1 MVDDF
6 DVDYTSIDLT
16 INYKL
21 TAIDFLFQ
29 FAKVRLII
37 LTETFKVVFFASPI
51 WNYLYIGFQKHLAV

>member
-1 MVDDF
+1 MVDGF
-6 DVDYTSIDLT
+6 DVDYTPIDLT

-37 LTETFKVVFFASPI
+37 LTINLNCFLKILGTCNINERI
-51 WNYLYIGFQKHLAV
+51 N

>member
-1 MVDDF
+1 MVDGF
-6 DVDYTSIDLT
+6 DVDYTPIDLT

-37 LTETFKVVFFASPI
+37 LTINLNCFLKILGTSNINEPI
-51 WNYLYIGFQKHLAV
+51 K